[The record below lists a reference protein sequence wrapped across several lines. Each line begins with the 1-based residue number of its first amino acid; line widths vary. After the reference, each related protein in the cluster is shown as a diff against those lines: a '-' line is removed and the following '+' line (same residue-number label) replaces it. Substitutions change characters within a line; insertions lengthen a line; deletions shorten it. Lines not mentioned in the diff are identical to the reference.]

1 MAEVLLF
8 TSSCMRS
15 ILKKRDSSNWQTCDI
30 MYLWR
35 GYTSEVRQH
44 EHAIQQSV
52 VCTLS
57 SIPSSAS
64 PPLPVISSPSPL
76 LQSALCSCLPN
87 ATILET
93 LDAENFSINLQ
104 LTANG
109 WLSCLLGGMSY
120 ELFKEVSGPLSGN
133 ASYRWRGMLGALR
146 EKEVWEW
153 RALWIFVVMWGSHSV
168 WHVQSKKSA
177 NRGFHHLLQDAASM
191 SWDGWCVVLGAGCG
205 GVLRHIL
212 RPQPAVQGGAP
223 TRQH

>member
-1 MAEVLLF
+1 MKTTEHLQTCGAGKRGWTLLSPLGNLPGFQRMAEVLVF

-15 ILKKRDSSNWQTCDI
+15 ILKKRDSSNWQTCNI

-109 WLSCLLGGMSY
+109 WLSCLLGGMSF

-133 ASYRWRGMLGALR
+133 ASYR
-146 EKEVWEW
+146 
-153 RALWIFVVMWGSHSV
+153 
-168 WHVQSKKSA
+168 
-177 NRGFHHLLQDAASM
+177 
-191 SWDGWCVVLGAGCG
+191 
-205 GVLRHIL
+205 
-212 RPQPAVQGGAP
+212 
-223 TRQH
+223 